1 MIFTITLSPTF
12 DLTYHVDDLV
22 TDQVNR
28 VGRKIFE
35 PSGKGINVSI
45 DLAEEQFQTLAIAP
59 VPDSELGDLWISAAS
74 EKMIISTSKS
84 GHEIRINTSII
95 GKTGVTKINENFEK
109 LSSDELKD
117 LVGVIEKEAKEHK
130 PKWIALCGSVHLE
143 NAEAL
148 GQALRRICDSVGAKL
163 AIDTSGEAAEIL
175 FKFAPDFIKPNRD
188 EISVWYPEA
197 SSSDQA
203 LISSI
208 QDLAKRINGTVL
220 CTNGGKTAYASNNK
234 NLLEIVPPT
243 IAAVNSVGA
252 GDASLAGFLAAESS
266 GSDFVT
272 AVSMAMMWAI
282 ASCQNSKSAGLNL
295 KAASG
300 ASASIKELVQ

>member
-84 GHEIRINTSII
+84 GHEVRINTSII

-130 PKWIALCGSVHLE
+130 PKWIALCGSVHVE

-175 FKFAPDFIKPNRD
+175 FKF
-188 EISVWYPEA
+188 EIGRAHV
-197 SSSDQA
+197 
-203 LISSI
+203 
-208 QDLAKRINGTVL
+208 
-220 CTNGGKTAYASNNK
+220 
-234 NLLEIVPPT
+234 
-243 IAAVNSVGA
+243 
-252 GDASLAGFLAAESS
+252 
-266 GSDFVT
+266 
-272 AVSMAMMWAI
+272 
-282 ASCQNSKSAGLNL
+282 
-295 KAASG
+295 
-300 ASASIKELVQ
+300 

>member
-1 MIFTITLSPTF
+1 MLFRS
-12 DLTYHVDDLV
+12 
-22 TDQVNR
+22 
-28 VGRKIFE
+28 
-35 PSGKGINVSI
+35 
-45 DLAEEQFQTLAIAP
+45 
-59 VPDSELGDLWISAAS
+59 
-74 EKMIISTSKS
+74 
-84 GHEIRINTSII
+84 
-95 GKTGVTKINENFEK
+95 
-109 LSSDELKD
+109 
-117 LVGVIEKEAKEHK
+117 
-130 PKWIALCGSVHLE
+130 
-143 NAEAL
+143 
-148 GQALRRICDSVGAKL
+148 
-163 AIDTSGEAAEIL
+163 DTSGEAAEIL